1 VKKTILS
8 LLTLLILFA
17 FTTPTPVQAEEF
29 VVDQNTIYYI
39 GSPYC
44 TSCKEAEEF
53 FKTHPG
59 FSDSFYKLNTLDPAN
74 KEKIEEVMKTAGVD
88 EIVTPLFIRGGE
100 SLTGWNPVVKSDLAD
115 WVGYELAPEDSNP
128 FENIDTDS
136 IGGLILIT
144 FLLGNVDGVN
154 PCSIWALMF
163 LMTMMINRNYN
174 KKQIFVI
181 GGVYILTIAAFYS
194 LYIVGVSFFTGNIL
208 ENFLLRFVIF
218 LITGFIGVSNMLTA
232 FNIKIPFKFSIQDDD
247 KKRFLKYAG
256 KTLKTRKDKSGLI
269 NLSIT
274 AVSLG
279 TFASLIELPCTAG
292 FPIIWNGYLKDAG
305 INGVPY
311 LLFLSGYIFLYILIE
326 CVILFGVV
334 FSMKKIQMNPKV
346 AMALKV
352 GTGLLMVGLGF
363 SLLMGDALV
372 RNSMAL
378 VLLTVV
384 SALVSFLYYF
394 FKK

>member
-1 VKKTILS
+1 MKKTILS

-17 FTTPTPVQAEEF
+17 FTTPVHAEEF

-53 FKTHPG
+53 FKAHPG
-59 FSDSFYKLNTLDPAN
+59 FSDSFYKLNTLDPAD
-74 KEKIEEVMKTAGVD
+74 KEKIEQVMSSAGVD
-88 EIVTPLFIRGGE
+88 EIITPLFIKGGE

-115 WVGYELAPEDSNP
+115 WAGYKLAPEDSNP

-174 KKQIFVI
+174 KKQIFII
-181 GGVYILTIAAFYS
+181 GGVYIITIAAFYS

-232 FNIKIPFKFSIQDDD
+232 FNIKIPFKFSIQDDH
-247 KKRFLKYAG
+247 KKEFLKFAG
-256 KTLKTRKDKSGLI
+256 RTLKERKEKSGLI

-292 FPIIWNGYLKDAG
+292 FPIIWNGYMKDAG
-305 INGVPY
+305 ISGIPY
-311 LLFLSGYIFLYILIE
+311 VLFLSGYIFLYILIE

-334 FSMKKIQMNPKV
+334 FSMKKIQMNQRV
-346 AMALKV
+346 GMALKV